1 MMYRV
6 QSRRDGATIN
16 YWSPTYV
23 RSDYTIRDSISD
35 VKDQPLQQQQDILR
49 VKSVTTSSWQERDKL
64 NPTTFRST

>member
-49 VKSVTTSSWQERDKL
+49 VKSVTTSS
-64 NPTTFRST
+64 